1 MKTLCMK
8 VLGSCLVLSLAACGG
23 AELEP
28 EELAP
33 AEGESAAEG
42 AGEGEVSSM
51 VVCYAYLL
59 DGLNF
64 SGATLDPWPVSGGVG
79 SCINLPA
86 VSDNRTSSFRLA
98 NCKAVFFDGPACT
111 GVSYGAATSG
121 NMPLGFDN
129 RTTSVRFQ

>member
-8 VLGSCLVLSLAACGG
+8 VLGSCLVLSLVACGG

-33 AEGESAAEG
+33 AEGESA
-42 AGEGEVSSM
+42 GEGEVSSM
-51 VVCYAYLL
+51 AVCYAYLL

-64 SGATLDPWPVSGGVG
+64 SGAALDPWPVSGGVG

-98 NCKAVFFDGPACT
+98 NCGAIFFDGPACT
-111 GVSYGAATSG
+111 GASYGAATSG
-121 NMPLGFDN
+121 NMPSWFDN

>member
-8 VLGSCLVLSLAACGG
+8 VLGSCLALSLAACGG

-28 EELAP
+28 EEQAP
-33 AEGESAAEG
+33 ADG
-42 AGEGEVSSM
+42 AGEVSAQ

-59 DGLNF
+59 DGPNF
-64 SGATLDPWPVSGGVG
+64 SGAALDPWPVTGGVG

-98 NCKAVFFDGPACT
+98 NCKAVFFDGPGCT
-111 GVSYGAATSG
+111 SVSHSASTSG
-121 NMPLGFDN
+121 TMPLQFDN
-129 RTTSVRFQ
+129 RTTSLRFQ

>member
-1 MKTLCMK
+1 MKTLSMK
-8 VLGSCLVLSLAACGG
+8 VLGSCLALSLAACGG

-33 AEGESAAEG
+33 AEGD
-42 AGEGEVSSM
+42 GEVSAQ

-59 DGLNF
+59 DGPNF
-64 SGATLDPWPVSGGVG
+64 SGAALDPWPVTGGVG

-98 NCKAVFFDGPACT
+98 NCKAIFFDGPACT
-111 GVSYGAATSG
+111 GASYGAATSG
-121 NMPLGFDN
+121 TMPGLFDN
-129 RTTSVRFQ
+129 RTTSLRFAP

>member
-8 VLGSCLVLSLAACGG
+8 VLGSCLMLSLAACGG

-33 AEGESAAEG
+33 AEGEST
-42 AGEGEVSSM
+42 GEGEVSSM

-64 SGATLDPWPVSGGVG
+64 SGAALDPWPVSGGVG

-98 NCKAVFFDGPACT
+98 NCRAVFFDGPACT